1 MEGNAI
7 MTPFDTQK
15 VTTDLT
21 AQLRQAEQ
29 AMTEAPSLDA
39 FYLVSWIQRRLDYY
53 RSADYAARK
62 RRNEVEV
69 VQFDRQPDEGLL

>member
-1 MEGNAI
+1 
-7 MTPFDTQK
+7 MTPFDTQE

>member
-1 MEGNAI
+1 
-7 MTPFDTQK
+7 MTPFNTQK

-69 VQFDRQPDEGLL
+69 VQFERQPDEGLL

>member
-1 MEGNAI
+1 

-15 VTTDLT
+15 VTADLT

>member
-1 MEGNAI
+1 
-7 MTPFDTQK
+7 MTPFNTQK

>member
-1 MEGNAI
+1 
-7 MTPFDTQK
+7 MTPFDTQE

-39 FYLVSWIQRRLDYY
+39 FYLVSWLQRRLDYY

-69 VQFDRQPDEGLL
+69 VQFDRQPDEGLM

>member
-1 MEGNAI
+1 
-7 MTPFDTQK
+7 MTPFDTQE

-39 FYLVSWIQRRLDYY
+39 FYRVSWIQRRLDYY

>member
-1 MEGNAI
+1 
-7 MTPFDTQK
+7 MTPFNTQK

-29 AMTEAPSLDA
+29 AMREAPSLDA

>member
-1 MEGNAI
+1 

-39 FYLVSWIQRRLDYY
+39 FYLVSWLQRRLDYY

-69 VQFDRQPDEGLL
+69 VQFDRQPDEGLM

>member
-1 MEGNAI
+1 MS
-7 MTPFDTQK
+7 PFDTQK

-53 RSADYAARK
+53 HSADYAARK

>member
-1 MEGNAI
+1 

>member
-1 MEGNAI
+1 
-7 MTPFDTQK
+7 MTPFNTQK
-15 VTTDLT
+15 VTADLT
-21 AQLRQAEQ
+21 ARLRQAEQ

-39 FYLVSWIQRRLDYY
+39 FYLVSWLQRRLDYY
-53 RSADYAARK
+53 RSEDYAARK

>member
-1 MEGNAI
+1 
-7 MTPFDTQK
+7 MTPFNTQK

-21 AQLRQAEQ
+21 ARLRQAEQ

-39 FYLVSWIQRRLDYY
+39 FYLVSWLQRRLDYY